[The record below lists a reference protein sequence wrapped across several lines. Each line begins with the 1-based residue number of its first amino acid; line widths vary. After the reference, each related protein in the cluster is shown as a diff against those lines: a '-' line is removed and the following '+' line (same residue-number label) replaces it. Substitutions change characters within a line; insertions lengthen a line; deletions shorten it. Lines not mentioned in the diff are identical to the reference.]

1 MHDGQTDHRNGIDDT
16 EDATTDSPR
25 PALRR
30 RTLLTAAAAGVTV
43 ATSAGSASAATP
55 PTAGTSVVEAAAA
68 SADAGTADAGTADA
82 GTAAASAAGASRPA
96 PRTGG
101 TKPPVKELTPFLDP
115 LAIPPTAHTTRGAD
129 GVRALT
135 VEMRTATVSLHSQLP
150 PTTVWAY
157 GGQIPGPTINV
168 RRGERLRVAWV
179 NRLTGTMPLTAVQ
192 VPNAT
197 QTPAVWNQP
206 GLGGVAPMEDVAKL
220 RPWTATHLHGAITG
234 SGNDGWAENVLEP
247 GAAQL
252 SEYLNDQP
260 ATMLFYHDHAMAV
273 TRWNVMAGL
282 QGIYLIR
289 DDEED
294 SLGLPSG
301 RYEVPLMLADR
312 NLETAADGNLTG
324 RLLHK
329 TTIIQSEPLLWLRGF
344 TGPFTMVNGTI
355 WPYLDVESRWYRFRV
370 VNGANTRQY
379 QLALVDED
387 GKPVPSG
394 SVYQIGTDSGLLPRP
409 VPVDDGVTLAAAERA
424 DLLIDFSAF
433 RGRRLRLVNTN
444 GNPDPG
450 PWPQVMEFRVSSARV
465 SDPFVLPKQLSRSF
479 KRLTESNLPDHTD
492 RLVVLTPQGPGQSLC
507 WEMEKTE
514 DVPDKL
520 PADGIVQVTEKDGS
534 VTTYRR
540 TASDFYDPVR
550 FFVRARSW
558 ERWRFLHVA
567 PSGWAHPMHIH
578 TTSFQVL
585 DRQKYDVTGFTT
597 FSMADGS
604 LGCGT
609 ATPLKWTGA
618 GTGPPAA
625 AGWEETGRAHAGEL
639 VTVAGYFG
647 DTSGKYVYHCHM
659 LEHEDMG
666 MMRQF
671 VVLPGQIQE
680 VMASM
685 KDTGMGS
692 TDGTMDGSGT
702 SGTGMPSM

>member
-1 MHDGQTDHRNGIDDT
+1 MTDDT
-16 EDATTDSPR
+16 DGTTAVPLR
-25 PALRR
+25 PLRR

-43 ATSAGSASAATP
+43 TT
-55 PTAGTSVVEAAAA
+55 TAEIGVPEAAAA
-68 SADAGTADAGTADA
+68 PSTAVPDTV
-82 GTAAASAAGASRPA
+82 GASNPQA
-96 PRTGG
+96 GG
-101 TKPPVKELTPFLDP
+101 IQSPVKELTPFLDP
-115 LAIPPTAHTTRGAD
+115 LTIPSSARPRRRAD
-129 GVRALT
+129 GVLDLT

-157 GGQIPGPTINV
+157 EGHTPGPTIDV

-179 NRLTGTMPLTAVQ
+179 NRLTGTIPLTAVQ
-192 VPNAT
+192 VPNT
-197 QTPAVWNQP
+197 GQTPAVWDQP
-206 GLGGVAPMEDVAKL
+206 GLDGAAPMEDVRNL
-220 RPWTATHLHGAITG
+220 RPWTVTHLHGAITG
-234 SGNDGWAENVLEP
+234 SGNDGWPENVLEP

-252 SEYLNDQP
+252 SEYPNDQP
-260 ATMLFYHDHAMAV
+260 ATALFYHDHAMAV

-282 QGIYLIR
+282 QGMYVIR

-294 SLGLPSG
+294 SLGLPGG
-301 RYEVPLMLADR
+301 RYEVPLLLADR
-312 NLETAADGNLTG
+312 NLETDADGNLTG

-329 TTIIQSEPLLWLRGF
+329 TAIIQSEPLLWLRGF

-355 WPYLDVESRWYRFRV
+355 WPYLDVEARWYRFRV

-379 QLALVDED
+379 RLALVDED

-394 SVYQIGTDSGLLPRP
+394 SVQQIGTDGGLLPRP
-409 VPVDDGVTLAAAERA
+409 VPVDDSVTLGAAERA
-424 DLLIDFSAF
+424 DLLIDFAAF

-450 PWPQVMEFRVSSARV
+450 PWPQVMEFRVSSTRV
-465 SDPFVLPKQLSRSF
+465 RDPFVLPRQLSRSYR
-479 KRLTESNLPDHTD
+479 RLSGSALPEHTD

-514 DVPDKL
+514 DVPGEL
-520 PADGIVQVTEKDGS
+520 PADGIVQVKEKDGS

-540 TASDFYDPVR
+540 TASDFYDPLR

-567 PSGWAHPMHIH
+567 PSGWPHPMHIH
-578 TTSFQVL
+578 TTRFQVL
-585 DRQKYDVTGFTT
+585 DRQTYDVSGFKSFT
-597 FSMADGS
+597 MADGS
-604 LGCGT
+604 IGCGT
-609 ATPLKWTGA
+609 ATPVAWTGA
-618 GTGPPAA
+618 GSVSPAEE
-625 AGWEETGRAHAGEL
+625 GWKDTVRANAGEL

-647 DTSGKYVYHCHM
+647 DAAGKYVYHCHM

-671 VVLPGQIQE
+671 VVLPGQIHD

-685 KDTGMGS
+685 TDTGTNSTMG
-692 TDGTMDGSGT
+692 TQTGPGDGSR
-702 SGTGMPSM
+702 